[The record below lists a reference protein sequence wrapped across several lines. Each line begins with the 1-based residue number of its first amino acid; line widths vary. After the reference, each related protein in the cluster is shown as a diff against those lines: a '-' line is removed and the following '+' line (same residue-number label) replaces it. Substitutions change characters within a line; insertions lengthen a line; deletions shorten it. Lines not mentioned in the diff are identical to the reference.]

1 MALTQLRSFVE
12 VYRQQSLSGAARSLG
27 LTQPAISQ
35 HIAALEA
42 AIGHALFVRHAKGV
56 RPTVIADEM
65 AAGLGDTLD
74 MAEAVLART
83 RARSRDQ
90 TGIVRIMGQADF
102 LAEMVVP
109 RLVSLVRAGMQIR
122 FAAADHA
129 QMAAGVL
136 EDDCDLALS
145 GYPMLDGN
153 VRSEMV
159 HEERLH
165 AVASPAVAARIMA
178 APDLGQ
184 ALHDEPVLAFN
195 IKQQLISTWLGA
207 NGLAR
212 HALPPAVMGQDL
224 RCLQRMVM
232 DGFGWC
238 VLPSYLCERHIAGG
252 ALVEI
257 EPPVEMPVNRYFLIW
272 LPKVLREPRIA
283 AVHELIREKF
293 REDAALPQVS

>member
-35 HIAALEA
+35 HIATLEV

-56 RPTVIADEM
+56 RPTIIADEM
-65 AAGLGDTLD
+65 AAELGDTLD

-83 RARSRDQ
+83 RARSGDL
-90 TGIVRIMGQADF
+90 TGIVRVMGQADF

-109 RLVSLVRAGMQIR
+109 RLVSLVQAGVQIR
-122 FAAADHA
+122 FAPADHA
-129 QMAAGVL
+129 EMSAGVL
-136 EDDCDLALS
+136 DDECDLALS
-145 GYPMLDGN
+145 GYPVRDGN

-165 AVASPAVAARIMA
+165 AVASPEVAARIMA
-178 APDLGQ
+178 ADDLSR
-184 ALHDEPVLAFN
+184 ALHEEPVLTFN
-195 IKQQLISTWLGA
+195 IKQQLVGAWLDA

-212 HALPPAVMGQDL
+212 ANMRPAIMGQDL
-224 RCLQRMVM
+224 RCLQRMVIH
-232 DGFGWC
+232 GFGWC
-238 VLPSYLCERHIAGG
+238 VLPSYLCQEHIESG

-257 EPPVEMPVNRYFLIW
+257 APPVANPVNRYYLIW

-283 AVHELIREKF
+283 AVHALICEKF
-293 REDAALPQVS
+293 RSPRA